1 MRIISKKT
9 VVLAALAAG
18 TVIGQSTAVAAT
30 PPPVNP
36 LPTVEQVRELTK
48 GKNRTPPPINPL
60 PTKEELDLLKK
71 GEPLPGDAKRDS
83 ALSPHAPTLLQ
94 DLPPQDVYFA
104 NCAEVKNQGKAPLGK
119 DQPGYR
125 ITLDPDGDGLA
136 CEDREGGDAPQ
147 AQGQAPIQPQAAPA
161 PAPVQPQ
168 PPAPAAAPA
177 AAAAPSPAPAP
188 APAPNPEPPIQPQAA
203 PAPAPAAPVPAPQQE
218 QPKVEAQPAPKP
230 VEQPQQTVEAKPVEQ
245 QPQQTITVT
254 EKPSTP
260 VTVVQQ
266 PKPEEPTV
274 TIVDQDKPTSTDSPK
289 QSAEDIDNE
298 ARKALA
304 DTLKN
309 KDTGISDVE
318 NTMKTIVEKHP
329 SSTID
334 LLDEIRIVMKQPYD
348 EKTKLDYINTLV
360 DNKGET
366 ASRVIANNGHHATKE
381 DGDTQRFDGT
391 PSLKPQRF
399 DGTGNM
405 NKIDAMRDYSQRLF
419 DAFKGLEKDKDGGV
433 KTSEVR
439 KLVRDALKDKKTTDN
454 SNFDYATPHEK
465 DALSLIVDVLA
476 SANGKDQETR
486 LNSILS
492 RLNIHPDD
500 KANKNK
506 KTQLVVEEIVKQLE
520 KVKGAYTPGDG
531 GYTFN
536 DK

>member
-1 MRIISKKT
+1 
-9 VVLAALAAG
+9 
-18 TVIGQSTAVAAT
+18 
-30 PPPVNP
+30 
-36 LPTVEQVRELTK
+36 
-48 GKNRTPPPINPL
+48 
-60 PTKEELDLLKK
+60 
-71 GEPLPGDAKRDS
+71 
-83 ALSPHAPTLLQ
+83 
-94 DLPPQDVYFA
+94 
-104 NCAEVKNQGKAPLGK
+104 
-119 DQPGYR
+119 
-125 ITLDPDGDGLA
+125 
-136 CEDREGGDAPQ
+136 
-147 AQGQAPIQPQAAPA
+147 
-161 PAPVQPQ
+161 
-168 PPAPAAAPA
+168 
-177 AAAAPSPAPAP
+177 
-188 APAPNPEPPIQPQAA
+188 
-203 PAPAPAAPVPAPQQE
+203 
-218 QPKVEAQPAPKP
+218 
-230 VEQPQQTVEAKPVEQ
+230 
-245 QPQQTITVT
+245 
-254 EKPSTP
+254 
-260 VTVVQQ
+260 
-266 PKPEEPTV
+266 
-274 TIVDQDKPTSTDSPK
+274 
-289 QSAEDIDNE
+289 
-298 ARKALA
+298 
-304 DTLKN
+304 
-309 KDTGISDVE
+309 
-318 NTMKTIVEKHP
+318 
-329 SSTID
+329 
-334 LLDEIRIVMKQPYD
+334 MKQPYD

-360 DNKGET
+360 SNKGET

-492 RLNIHPDD
+492 RLNIHPED

>member
-1 MRIISKKT
+1 M
-9 VVLAALAAG
+9 
-18 TVIGQSTAVAAT
+18 
-30 PPPVNP
+30 
-36 LPTVEQVRELTK
+36 
-48 GKNRTPPPINPL
+48 
-60 PTKEELDLLKK
+60 
-71 GEPLPGDAKRDS
+71 
-83 ALSPHAPTLLQ
+83 
-94 DLPPQDVYFA
+94 
-104 NCAEVKNQGKAPLGK
+104 
-119 DQPGYR
+119 
-125 ITLDPDGDGLA
+125 
-136 CEDREGGDAPQ
+136 
-147 AQGQAPIQPQAAPA
+147 
-161 PAPVQPQ
+161 
-168 PPAPAAAPA
+168 
-177 AAAAPSPAPAP
+177 
-188 APAPNPEPPIQPQAA
+188 
-203 PAPAPAAPVPAPQQE
+203 
-218 QPKVEAQPAPKP
+218 
-230 VEQPQQTVEAKPVEQ
+230 EQ

-360 DNKGET
+360 SNKGET

-454 SNFDYATPHEK
+454 SNFDYVTPHEK